1 MRPTSRLLSVLVA
14 VSGVALS
21 GCAPAP
27 EAPAPSQAAAPEVS
41 TLDVSNCEPADGVS
55 GRVGGEGG
63 EGQSGERNIQVAPEI
78 GTGFRSGMQEVR
90 AQNFAVTTANPVATA
105 AACDVLLKGGNA
117 ADAVVAAQFVLGLV
131 EPQSSG
137 IGGGGYILYSDA
149 ASGRRVAIDGREV
162 APLAAD
168 ENYLI
173 HVSSED
179 PTPPLPDAR
188 SSGRSIGVPGIVA
201 ALAELHRQFG
211 SDDWASDIQ
220 PAIDLAQRGFEVS
233 PRLAASIADS
243 ASQLAASPHAAAYF
257 LDADGQ
263 PLAAGTN
270 LTNPE
275 YAATLAAIAEDA
287 NNFYTGGIA
296 ADIATEATR
305 ADEGLTP
312 SLMTTADIAGYTPEV
327 REALCVPYKGREVC
341 GMPPSSSGGVAV
353 LETLRLLEGQDLAQY
368 APDNPG
374 PDGALPDPEA
384 IHLVAEAERLAYA
397 DRDAYVADPAFAPI
411 PGGPGALL
419 SDSYTAQRASLIDP
433 AKTMGKATPGVLEQP
448 VGVGADLP
456 EHGTTHVNVIDA
468 QGNAAS
474 FTSSVEAAFGSFH
487 FTRGFVLNNQLT
499 DFSAEP
505 LDESGQPAANRV
517 EAAKR
522 PRSSMAPFLVF
533 GPDGAA
539 EMALGSP
546 GGSLIIQYV
555 LKTFLGI
562 TEWGLNPQQAVS
574 APNFGARNTPKTG
587 IGGEH
592 PLVKDGGAAA
602 AVEELTARGHDV
614 VTDEMVSGLSVLM
627 RRDGAIVGGADPRRE
642 GIVLGG

>member
-1 MRPTSRLLSVLVA
+1 MSR
-14 VSGVALS
+14 
-21 GCAPAP
+21 
-27 EAPAPSQAAAPEVS
+27 
-41 TLDVSNCEPADGVS
+41 CEPADGVS
-55 GRVGGEGG
+55 GHVKGEDTG
-63 EGQSGERNIQVAPEI
+63 EAAGERNTEVAPEI

-90 AQNFAVTTANPVATA
+90 AQSFAVTTANPVATK
-105 AACDVLLKGGNA
+105 AACDVLMNGGNA

-149 ASGRRVAIDGREV
+149 TSGRRVAIDAREV
-162 APLAAD
+162 APLGAG

-173 HVSSED
+173 HVSPED
-179 PTPPLPDAR
+179 PSAPVPDAR

-201 ALAELHRQFG
+201 GLARLHSEFG
-211 SDDWASDIQ
+211 SKKWDENLQ
-220 PAIDLAQRGFEVS
+220 PAIDLAQKGFKVS
-233 PRLAASIADS
+233 PRMSASIADS
-243 ASQLAASPHAAAYF
+243 AAQLAASPNAAKYF
-257 LDADGQ
+257 LDADGKA
-263 PLAAGTN
+263 LAAGTE
-270 LTNPE
+270 LKNPD
-275 YAATLAAIAEDA
+275 YAQVVSEIAKDPDS
-287 NNFYTGGIA
+287 FYTGDIA
-296 ADIATEATR
+296 ADIVTEATR
-305 ADEGLTP
+305 SDAGLTP
-312 SLMTTADIAGYTPEV
+312 SAMTTADLAGYTPQV
-327 REALCVPYKGREVC
+327 HDALCVPYKDREMC

-353 LETLRLLEGQDLAQY
+353 LESLRLLEGQDLAKY
-368 APDNPG
+368 APKDVG

-384 IHLVAEAERLAYA
+384 IHLVSEAERLAYA
-397 DRDAYVADPAFAPI
+397 DRDTYVADPAFEPV

-419 SDSYTAQRASLIDP
+419 ADAYTAGRAGLINPDR
-433 AKTMGKATPGVLEQP
+433 TMGKARPGQLLDP
-448 VGVGADLP
+448 VGAGPDIP

-505 LDESGQPAANRV
+505 LDEDGKPAANRV

-533 GPDGAA
+533 GPDGSA

-546 GGSLIIQYV
+546 GGALIIQYV
-555 LKTFLGI
+555 LKTFLGM
-562 TEWGLNPQQAVS
+562 TEWGMNPQQAVS

-592 PLVKDGGAAA
+592 PLVKDGSAAS
-602 AVEELTARGHDV
+602 AVDSLKAKGHDV
-614 VTDEMVSGLSVLM
+614 VTDDMSSGLSALV